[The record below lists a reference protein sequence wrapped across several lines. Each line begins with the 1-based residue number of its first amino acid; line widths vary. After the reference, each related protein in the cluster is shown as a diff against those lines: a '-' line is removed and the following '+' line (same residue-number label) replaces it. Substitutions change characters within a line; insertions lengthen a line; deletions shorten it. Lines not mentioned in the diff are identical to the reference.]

1 MKEIYVLASEQSQ
14 PPPLEFFR
22 EALGSEDVDIV
33 AGEGGLLFSVRA
45 QETRVDVRFEAAS
58 PEQKWELD
66 QLTASDESLEA
77 LRRTRGLYW
86 ISFEPGKPQPS
97 VGVFEA
103 LWCARNLMEHVPG
116 VLIDLTSFKVHDP
129 DDVTE
134 ITELEFDIR
143 DHVNLHAVEA
153 AHGGE
158 TPLWV
163 HSHGME
169 KFGIR
174 DVEAFHLGPDD
185 LLPAESFLYEL
196 CTDLAFGHGPPVR
209 TATETSAGPN
219 FMLVPSEE
227 ARTSLMGLPLATF
240 DGHEGPFLTV
250 VSGDGRHTVGDI
262 LRPYRDRFEKESP
275 EEAEALL
282 KQVRQL
288 KSAFKARFQRKGLME
303 PLTFLVRAPFES
315 HPEGETVQEDLWVE
329 ILSWENDC
337 IVGKLV
343 DGGAKTTEWRKGAQ
357 VEFEEDQIN
366 AIALGR
372 EGRTL
377 EDDEMQRLLLAERPM

>member
-1 MKEIYVLASEQSQ
+1 MVQQLSGVAGAGAVHGQAGLPDQPGGPGGSFSRDREAPVKEIYVLATEQSE
-14 PPPLEFFR
+14 PPALEFFR
-22 EALGSEDVDIV
+22 EALASDDVDIV
-33 AGEGGLLFSVRA
+33 AGESGTLISVRG
-45 QETRVDVRFEAAS
+45 QDTGLDVRFEASSAA
-58 PEQKWELD
+58 EKWELD
-66 QLTASDESLEA
+66 QLTASDDSLESL
-77 LRRTRGLYW
+77 RRARGLYW

-103 LWCARNLMEHVPG
+103 LWCARNLMEHLPG
-116 VLIDLTSFKVHDP
+116 VLIDLTSRKVHGP

-209 TATETSAGPN
+209 TVTETSAGPN
-219 FMLVPSEE
+219 FMLLPSEE
-227 ARTSLMGLPLATF
+227 ARTSLMGLPLETF

-275 EEAEALL
+275 
-282 KQVRQL
+282 
-288 KSAFKARFQRKGLME
+288 
-303 PLTFLVRAPFES
+303 
-315 HPEGETVQEDLWVE
+315 
-329 ILSWENDC
+329 
-337 IVGKLV
+337 
-343 DGGAKTTEWRKGAQ
+343 
-357 VEFEEDQIN
+357 
-366 AIALGR
+366 
-372 EGRTL
+372 
-377 EDDEMQRLLLAERPM
+377 